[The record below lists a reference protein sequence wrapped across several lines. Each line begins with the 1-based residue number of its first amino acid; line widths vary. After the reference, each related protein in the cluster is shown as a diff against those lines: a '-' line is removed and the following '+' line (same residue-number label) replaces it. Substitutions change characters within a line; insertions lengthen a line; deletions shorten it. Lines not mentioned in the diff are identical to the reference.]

1 MFFPRLWTG
10 IVNGRED
17 ETFFKHNPQMS
28 SDTEAEGD
36 EPINS
41 GDNSQQSSDI
51 KIRVFDRFSMI
62 LQIFAK
68 RAQTQ
73 MARNQIEICFLHY
86 LK

>member
-1 MFFPRLWTG
+1 MFFFLRLWTG

-36 EPINS
+36 EPINNND
-41 GDNSQQSSDI
+41 DNSQQSSDI

-62 LQIFAK
+62 L
-68 RAQTQ
+68 
-73 MARNQIEICFLHY
+73 
-86 LK
+86 